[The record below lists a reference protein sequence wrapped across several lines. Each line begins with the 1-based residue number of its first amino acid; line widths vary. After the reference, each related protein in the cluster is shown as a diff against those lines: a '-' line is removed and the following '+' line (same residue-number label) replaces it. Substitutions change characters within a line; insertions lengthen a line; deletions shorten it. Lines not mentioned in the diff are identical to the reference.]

1 MIDGLKFDLRIYLLV
16 AGCSPL
22 RLYIYKEGLARFA
35 TKAYVAPN
43 KKNLSSLF
51 THLTNYA
58 INKHSPDF
66 KPGNN
71 AKVDEDDD
79 RDGEEEQDYPGE
91 SLDESESTQKAG
103 PGETLAKN

>member
-16 AGCSPL
+16 AGCNPL
-22 RLYIYKEGLARFA
+22 KLYIYKEGLARFA
-35 TKAYVAPN
+35 TKTYVAPN

-71 AKVDEDDD
+71 TRQDEDDKD
-79 RDGEEEQDYPGE
+79 GEGEEEEDYPAE
-91 SLDESESTQKAG
+91 SLDE
-103 PGETLAKN
+103 